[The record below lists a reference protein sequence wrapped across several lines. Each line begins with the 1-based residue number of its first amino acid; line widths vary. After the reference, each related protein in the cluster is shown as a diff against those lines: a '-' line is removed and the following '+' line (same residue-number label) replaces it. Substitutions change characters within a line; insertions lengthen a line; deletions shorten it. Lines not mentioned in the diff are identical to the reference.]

1 MRRILTL
8 LFALAVAGL
17 LGGCSDGPGD
27 SGTLDLVGEL
37 AADVPA
43 YEINPYESRPEEF
56 CKGQIRREQFATFD
70 EQCEEVLG
78 LGKCVVIPEN
88 PHPGKGSFYCSL
100 CGLKGEKMVCYMI
113 QQD

>member
-1 MRRILTL
+1 MRRIPI
-8 LFALAVAGL
+8 LFMILAVVALSGACSGD
-17 LGGCSDGPGD
+17 GGGG
-27 SGTLDLVGEL
+27 GTLDLGGEL

-43 YEINPYESRPEEF
+43 YEINPYEERPEEF